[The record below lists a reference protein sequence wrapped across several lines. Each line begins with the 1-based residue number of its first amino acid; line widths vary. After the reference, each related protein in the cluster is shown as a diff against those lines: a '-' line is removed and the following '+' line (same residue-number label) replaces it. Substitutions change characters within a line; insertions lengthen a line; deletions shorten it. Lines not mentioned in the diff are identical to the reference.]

1 MLRHGGKFNGQDTG
15 NERQTGIIWL
25 DRDYKNC
32 YVHSQRVNYK
42 LLIYSSLQTYPSD
55 PYGEALCVREAVT
68 GQTEGLRKT
77 ALAGGFSSVSGL
89 YPCTPRV
96 VLLSFGTF

>member
-25 DRDYKNC
+25 DGDYKNC

-42 LLIYSSLQTYPSD
+42 LLIYNSLQTYPSD

-77 ALAGGFSSVSGL
+77 ALARRVFKCFRLVPL
-89 YPCTPRV
+89 YP
-96 VLLSFGTF
+96 